1 MFKTIVTITLTVLV
15 VLFSI
20 ENFDKVPVSFIAGKP
35 VNMQLIFVIA
45 ISGIIGYLI
54 RHFYAIATEERLK
67 RQIQQLIR
75 MKNSG
80 KKIRIRNTKDSSN
93 RDANA
98 KQEILVDEFEDEEEI

>member
-45 ISGIIGYLI
+45 ISGIIGCLI

-80 KKIRIRNTKDSSN
+80 KKIRIRNS
-93 RDANA
+93 RDANNIA
-98 KQEILVDEFEDEEEI
+98 GNTKKEILVDEFEEEEEI